1 MFTYSPDD
9 RKVKQKIPLF
19 SFPKS
24 KKFERTPSPDR
35 RKALFVSDEFTK
47 KNMPKIAILPEH

>member
-9 RKVKQKIPLF
+9 RKVKSKIPLY
-19 SFPKS
+19 SFAKS

-35 RKALFVSDEFTK
+35 RKAIFVSDKFTK
-47 KNMPKIAILPEH
+47 KNMP